1 MKKSLTLGDEFLFD
15 SLKVGPEIPDHG
27 PTSLNIISVALSL
40 VGRKLPYT
48 EHP

>member
-1 MKKSLTLGDEFLFD
+1 MSRPLNLGDEFLFD
-15 SLKVGPEIPDHG
+15 SLKVGPEMPDHG
-27 PTSLNIISVALSL
+27 PTSLSIMSVSRSS